1 MINSYKEVIEFI
13 ENFDNEVN
21 ELVMRKRKQF
31 ELESNTVEY
40 VKLDRIKENMLA
52 TFIKEYKPVAS
63 NQSNPSV
70 LRESIDSMMMFLD
83 AVASIDWM
91 KSRYMQVHNLSSWN
105 LDDLDDC
112 DDDSSETIE
121 AVKCFFKSVRMFLVA
136 EQKLQPEE
144 WMTTWEKGTFKMFQS
159 R

>member
-13 ENFDNEVN
+13 ENFDNEVS

-31 ELESNTVEY
+31 ELENNTVEY

-52 TFIKEYKPVAS
+52 AFIKAYKSVTS
-63 NQSNPSV
+63 NQSNTSV
-70 LRESIDSMMMFLD
+70 LRENIDSMMMFLN

-91 KSRYMQVHNLSSWN
+91 KSRYMQVNNLSSWN
-105 LDDLDDC
+105 FDDC
-112 DDDSSETIE
+112 DDDSSETIG
-121 AVKCFFKSVRMFLVA
+121 AVKYFFKSVRMFLVA

-144 WMTTWEKGTFKMFQS
+144 WMTPWEKGIFKMFQS